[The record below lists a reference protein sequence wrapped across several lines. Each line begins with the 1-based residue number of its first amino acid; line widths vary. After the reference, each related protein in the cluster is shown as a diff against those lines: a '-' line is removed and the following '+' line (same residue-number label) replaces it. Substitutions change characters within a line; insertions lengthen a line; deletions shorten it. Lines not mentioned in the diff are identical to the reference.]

1 MIFFVLFTA
10 LLCSDSILNL
20 LKRGTDG
27 SSLFLYKTLVFLFL
41 PFLNSGI
48 QIRCPQNRHAD
59 LKSALDQLGGE
70 KCQFFGKCCVCTKWM
85 SQTFVMY
92 KLLTFEASVNNNLE
106 SFTKHC
112 NGTVTLITCGKV
124 TSVKLKWE
132 GWTTLLDYVVSQ

>member
-1 MIFFVLFTA
+1 MRNASFSENVAYVL
-10 LLCSDSILNL
+10 N
-20 LKRGTDG
+20 G
-27 SSLFLYKTLVFLFL
+27 
-41 PFLNSGI
+41 
-48 QIRCPQNRHAD
+48 
-59 LKSALDQLGGE
+59 
-70 KCQFFGKCCVCTKWM
+70 CTKWM